1 MREHLCKEVIKIDII
16 SIGIERVLKIYR
28 VWIIHT
34 LVEELRKKGINMIQ
48 LLNKILI
55 EDPRIGGNKMYDV
68 VIIGAGIIGA
78 SIARQLSKYKLKILV
93 LEKENDVANG
103 TTKAN
108 SAIVHGGY
116 DPHEG
121 TLMAKYNV
129 SGNELF
135 EGICSD
141 LSVPFKKIGAL
152 ILSFNDKDKAVL
164 EELLGRGKN
173 NGVKGLEIL
182 SREQVLKKESNLNI
196 NVKGALYSPTVGIV
210 DPWEL
215 TIALM
220 ENAVVNNVELKLNS
234 KVTNIK
240 KENEIY
246 KINVNDIER
255 IETKIVINAA
265 GLYGDDVHNMVSH
278 DKRKIKAVK
287 GEYYVMDKSAGKTI
301 NSVIFQCP
309 SEKGKGVL
317 VTPTVHGNLIV
328 GPDAII
334 IDDKNDVNTS
344 FEGMKFIREKA
355 LESVQ
360 NINFRECIRNYAGI
374 RTYLENTEDFEVG
387 ELRDAKGF
395 IDCIGMKSPGLT
407 ASLAIAED
415 MPRILNNAG
424 LILESK
430 DDFINYRKKKYF
442 MDLDEKEKNQ
452 LIKKN
457 PSYGRIICRC
467 ESITEGE
474 IIDSIKRPVGARTID
489 GVKKRCRPG
498 MGRCQGGFCTI
509 KVQEIL
515 ARELGID
522 IKEVV
527 LDKINSNIILG
538 ETKAKN

>member
-1 MREHLCKEVIKIDII
+1 
-16 SIGIERVLKIYR
+16 
-28 VWIIHT
+28 
-34 LVEELRKKGINMIQ
+34 
-48 LLNKILI
+48 
-55 EDPRIGGNKMYDV
+55 MYDV

-78 SIARQLSKYKLKILV
+78 SIARELSRFKIKVLV

-129 SGNELF
+129 RGNELF

-141 LSVPFKKIGAL
+141 LSVPFKRIGAL
-152 ILSFNDKDKAVL
+152 ILGFSDNDKGVL
-164 EELLGRGKN
+164 EELLIRGKN
-173 NGVKGLEIL
+173 NGVKGLTIL
-182 SREQVLKKESNLNI
+182 SREQVLIKEPNLNV
-196 NVKGALYSPTVGIV
+196 NVQVALYSPTVGII

-220 ENAVVNNVELKLNS
+220 ENAVVNGVELKLNS
-234 KVTNIK
+234 KVTNIEK
-240 KENEIY
+240 KNLIY
-246 KINVNDIER
+246 KVTINSTEK

-265 GLYGDDVHNMVSH
+265 GIYGDVIHNMIS
-278 DKRKIKAVK
+278 KNMRKIKPVK
-287 GEYYVMDKSAGKTI
+287 GEYYLMDKSLGSTV

-317 VTPTVHGNLIV
+317 VAPTVHGNLIV
-328 GPDAII
+328 GPDATIVK
-334 IDDKNDVNTS
+334 DKDNLSTS
-344 FEGMKFIREKA
+344 YEGMKFIREKA
-355 LESVQ
+355 VESV
-360 NINFRECIRNYAGI
+360 NNLSFRDCIRNFAGI
-374 RTYLENTEDFEVG
+374 RAYLENTEDFEIG
-387 ELRDAKGF
+387 ELDDAKGF
-395 IDCIGMKSPGLT
+395 IDCLGIKSPGLT

-424 LILESK
+424 LSLEPK
-430 DDFINYRKKKYF
+430 VNFVKFREKKYF
-442 MDLDEKEKNQ
+442 MSLDEKEKNK
-452 LIKKN
+452 LIKQN
-457 PSYGRIICRC
+457 PSYGRVICRC

-474 IIDSIKRPVGARTID
+474 IVDSIKRPVGARTID

-515 ARELGID
+515 ARELNVN
-522 IKEVV
+522 IKEIV
-527 LDKINSNIILG
+527 LDKINSNIIIE
-538 ETKAKN
+538 ETKN